1 MGGFMAIDDDRVLM
15 VVNKNSGEMTQ
26 VSGNIYVAKKLKL
39 IHNTFVMMGGKC
51 VDLEHE
57 QSGALFKICNSFL
70 HISHDTLQLHKR
82 NEIDQFKRVRLEDFE
97 NVLNRKDK
105 AAGRMIASL
114 VEAGAL
120 IRPSSSYRFYA
131 NPRFVIKGGWISCE
145 EFHML
150 SMIDPEIMKCLD
162 EYNENGYK
170 NWKLAMK
177 EMGSL

>member
-1 MGGFMAIDDDRVLM
+1 MAIDDDRVLM
-15 VVNKNSGEMTQ
+15 MVNKNSGEMTQ
-26 VSGNIYVAKKLKL
+26 VSGNIYIPKKLKL
-39 IHNTFVMMGGKC
+39 IHSAFVMMGGKC

-105 AAGRMIASL
+105 AAGRMISSL

-120 IRPSSSYRFYA
+120 IRPNKSYKFYV
-131 NPRFVIKGGWISCE
+131 NPRFAIKGGYLDCE

-150 SMIDPEIMKCLD
+150 SMIDPKIRNCLD
-162 EYNENGYK
+162 DQQRKGYI
-170 NWKLAMK
+170 NWKNAKK
-177 EMGSL
+177 EMGTL